1 MKKIYHIDLST
12 TEQRELREIIV
23 ARTGTSKIVKRC
35 YVLLAADRNGT
46 KKWTDAEIASTYEL
60 THRSV
65 ERIRI
70 RCVEDGLQVAI
81 YGKPREYKKER
92 IFDGLVESQLV
103 ALRCSDPNEVVPG
116 RAGWTLRL
124 LSDQMVELGYVE
136 SISHESVRQIL
147 KKTKLNLGA

>member
-1 MKKIYHIDLST
+1 M
-12 TEQRELREIIV
+12 
-23 ARTGTSKIVKRC
+23 
-35 YVLLAADRNGT
+35 
-46 KKWTDAEIASTYEL
+46 
-60 THRSV
+60 
-65 ERIRI
+65 
-70 RCVEDGLQVAI
+70 EDGLQIAI